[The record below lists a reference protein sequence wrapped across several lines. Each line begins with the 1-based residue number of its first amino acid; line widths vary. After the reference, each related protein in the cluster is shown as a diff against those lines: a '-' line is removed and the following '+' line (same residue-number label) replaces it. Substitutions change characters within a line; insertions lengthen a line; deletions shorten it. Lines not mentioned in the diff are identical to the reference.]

1 MNLFKSTAFKNTDF
15 HYYIMC
21 GHVPRLPEH
30 ALKY

>member
-1 MNLFKSTAFKNTDF
+1 MNLESIAFKNTDF
-15 HYYIMC
+15 HCYIMC